1 MLDVFTTSTYE
12 EIRRAT
18 VDGDVDFDVFDRQL
32 FQDIQNQLIDRD
44 NTDAAHNVLYTGFEL
59 CADSADITNALMSL
73 MKNRSLD
80 SAQAA
85 VDMMQEA
92 IDEMTRAEITKIARS
107 I

>member
-18 VDGDVDFDVFDRQL
+18 VDGDVDFDVLDRQL
-32 FQDIQNQLIDRD
+32 FEDIQDQLIHPE
-44 NTDAAHNVLYTGFEL
+44 NTDSAHNVLYAGFEL
-59 CADSADITNALMSL
+59 CADSADITNALMSF
-73 MKNRSLD
+73 MNSGSLD
-80 SAQAA
+80 SAQALRA
-85 VDMMQEA
+85 MMQEA